1 MGTTRAA
8 GRVAVMVLLA
18 ITVAGGLGCPGRQ
31 VATPQGP
38 EEGAGAG
45 KLGGEDFFYGPE
57 GRKVPLSIRLDQAG
71 VVVHERVPADAV
83 KRLAA
88 EAGLEVVQELSGGF
102 FILGLGRPL
111 PREELVALTRKLER
125 DGKQVVRA
133 SGLVLIV
140 ENDPNPQMMTDS
152 LQVGLKKDV
161 ERQKVED
168 LARSLDA
175 ELVRPE
181 PYSQTQFIFRV
192 NESSRLDSL
201 KVANQLQES
210 GLVEYAHPEFW
221 LMMDRT
227 ETLPTDPL
235 FNNQWHHR
243 NTGATSGTVDGDA
256 DTSMA
261 WDLTQGAAAT
271 VIGVVDNTFDIAHED
286 LAGNLFTNP
295 GEVAGNG
302 VDDDG
307 NGLVDDVNGWDF
319 IGADNDPRPV
329 ANGDNHGTA
338 VAGVAAARAGNALG
352 GTGACPNCRF
362 VPLTIFSGCT
372 VGAATCVSSTAAQ
385 SGAINYAAGVGARVI
400 NNSWGTT
407 NPAAAAT
414 PAVVTAI
421 NNAAAAGSVV
431 VFSAGNQSTAG
442 WCGAAYPSLANV
454 LSVSSSSNQERKVVG
469 HAFGNCVDVLAPTRF
484 SPNDPVATGT
494 LAITTT
500 DRTGANGYN
509 NTDDQCTGVG
519 LTELG
524 NTNYTG
530 CFSGTSSAAPLTAGS
545 VGLVRTVNPG
555 LTPVQVQRL
564 IQDTTDKIEDS
575 VGAYSTL
582 SGFSSPAS
590 GVATHSWGRLNAFEA
605 VRIAAPA
612 PQGKAGVD
620 ILLRDNRLD
629 WGNTEQPSNTLF
641 EPTRG
646 FIPHWQS
653 VDIKVDAPPFEPAPT
668 TNAAF
673 EALTDNDPK
682 EGQVN
687 KVYVRVRNRGPV
699 TASAVTV
706 KLHWAY
712 AGLGLPALPTDFWP
726 SFPADSSDTSQWNP
740 LGTQPV
746 TNLAYSGSSV
756 AGCPG
761 RAQPACPG
769 VTDPVAITSFDF
781 TGPPVP
787 ATGPNHFCLMAVID
801 SPQDPVSAASRASLV
816 VDAITPTD
824 NNVTHR
830 NVRIEP
836 AAGGSGELVERFFVR
851 NPFREPARV
860 IVRVNAPRQ
869 VQLKLEGFKLNEP
882 QPLKAGEQVLV
893 TLRLQVPA
901 LEKPVEVNVI
911 EEMFSGNQR
920 VVGGMTY
927 VLDPGRKPE
936 R

>member
-1 MGTTRAA
+1 MFTRRAA
-8 GRVAVMVLLA
+8 GRFAAMVLLGSV
-18 ITVAGGLGCPGRQ
+18 IAGGWGCPARQ
-31 VATPQGP
+31 VPSPSGP
-38 EEGAGAG
+38 VEGEGPG
-45 KLGGEDFFYGPE
+45 KLGGEDFFYGLE
-57 GRKVPLSIRLDQAG
+57 GRRVPLSIRSDQVG
-71 VVVHERVPADAV
+71 IVVHERV
-83 KRLAA
+83 RA
-88 EAGLEVVQELSGGF
+88 EAVRQLAEAARLKVLRELSGGF
-102 FILGLGRPL
+102 FILGLESPL
-111 PREELVALTRKLER
+111 PREELVVLARKLER
-125 DGKQVVRA
+125 DGQQVVRA
-133 SGLVLIV
+133 AGLVLV
-140 ENDPNPQMMTDS
+140 VQNDPNPQLMTDS
-152 LQVGLKKDV
+152 LQVGLKRDV
-161 ERQKVED
+161 DQRKVED
-168 LARSLDA
+168 LANSLDT

-181 PYSQTQFIFRV
+181 PYSKTQFIFRV
-192 NESSRLDSL
+192 KDSSKLDSL

-210 GLVEYAHPEFW
+210 GLVEYAHPELW
-221 LMMDRT
+221 MMMDLT
-227 ETLPTDPL
+227 ETLFADPL

-243 NTGATSGTVDGDA
+243 NTGASSGTVDADA

-261 WDLTQGAAAT
+261 WDLTQGAPAT
-271 VIGVVDNTFDIAHED
+271 LIGVVDNTFDIAHED

-295 GEVAGNG
+295 GEVASNG

-319 IGADNDPRPV
+319 VGNDNDPRPV
-329 ANGDNHGTA
+329 GNGDNHGTA
-338 VAGVAAARAGNALG
+338 VTGVAAARAGNALG
-352 GTGACPNCRF
+352 GAGACPNCRF

-372 VGAATCVSSTAAQ
+372 VGANTCVSSTAAQ
-385 SGAINYAAGVGARVI
+385 SGAINYAAGVGASAI

-407 NPAAAAT
+407 SPAAAAA

-421 NNAAAAGSVV
+421 NNAVAAGSVV
-431 VFSAGNQSTAG
+431 VFSGGNQSTAG

-454 LSVSSSSNQERKVVG
+454 LSVSSSSNQDRKVIG
-469 HAFGNCVDVLAPTRF
+469 HAFGNCIDVLAPTRF
-484 SPNDPVATGT
+484 SPADPTPTGT

-509 NTDDQCTGVG
+509 NTDPQCIAG
-519 LTELG
+519 LTEPG
-524 NTNYTG
+524 NTNYTN
-530 CFSGTSSAAPLTAGS
+530 CFSGTSSAAPLTSGAI
-545 VGLVRTVNPG
+545 GLVRTANTG

-605 VRIAAPA
+605 VRVVAPA

-653 VDIKVDAPPFEPAPT
+653 VDIKVDAPPFEPAPV
-668 TNAAF
+668 TNAGF

-682 EGQVN
+682 EGQIN

-699 TASAVTV
+699 PASAVTV

-712 AGLGLPALPTDFWP
+712 AGLGLPALPGDFWP
-726 SFPADSSDTSQWNP
+726 SFPADSSDTTQWHP
-740 LGTQPV
+740 LGVQPL
-746 TNLAYSGSSV
+746 TNLVYSGSSV

-761 RAQPACPG
+761 RVQPACPG
-769 VTDPVAITSFDF
+769 VPDPVQITSFDF

-787 ATGPNHFCLMAVID
+787 ASQPNHFCLMAVID

-836 AAGGSGELVERFFVR
+836 AAGGSGELIERFFVR
-851 NPFREPARV
+851 NPFRESARV
-860 IVRVNAPRQ
+860 TVRLNAPRQ
-869 VQLKLEGFKLNEP
+869 IRAKLEGFALNEP
-882 QPLKAGEQVLV
+882 QPLKAGAQVLV
-893 TLRLQVPA
+893 TLRLEAPA
-901 LEKPVEVNVI
+901 LEKPAEVHVI
-911 EEMFSGNQR
+911 EEMQSGNQR
-920 VVGGMTY
+920 VIGGMTY
-927 VLDPGRKPE
+927 VFDPSRKPE
-936 R
+936 K